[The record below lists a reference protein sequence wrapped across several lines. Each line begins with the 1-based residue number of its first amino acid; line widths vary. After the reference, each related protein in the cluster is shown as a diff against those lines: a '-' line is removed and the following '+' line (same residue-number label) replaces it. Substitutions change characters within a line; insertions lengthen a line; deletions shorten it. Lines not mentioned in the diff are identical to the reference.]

1 MINNKI
7 SMSDL
12 TNVCL
17 YESIFELL
25 TLRVFLIYTV
35 LLGLEDRIQLND
47 GITQMRLKL
56 DYVLQILIIDK
67 ELGIKTTKKINSTI
81 GQSKIIVSYKLFTII
96 NSIPLYM

>member
-56 DYVLQILIIDK
+56 DY
-67 ELGIKTTKKINSTI
+67 G
-81 GQSKIIVSYKLFTII
+81 
-96 NSIPLYM
+96 

>member
-25 TLRVFLIYTV
+25 ALRVFLIYTV

-56 DYVLQILIIDK
+56 DY
-67 ELGIKTTKKINSTI
+67 G
-81 GQSKIIVSYKLFTII
+81 
-96 NSIPLYM
+96 

>member
-1 MINNKI
+1 
-7 SMSDL
+7 MSDL

-47 GITQMRLKL
+47 GN
-56 DYVLQILIIDK
+56 
-67 ELGIKTTKKINSTI
+67 EIKI
-81 GQSKIIVSYKLFTII
+81 GLWLTNF
-96 NSIPLYM
+96 